1 MIRPRLSVVRA
12 AVVLALLASVVDC
25 TDQTVD
31 RPPPAPAI
39 VDETDDGGAAL
50 PPPPVV
56 DASPP
61 PRSDGGCPP
70 PRALAPAEVGP
81 GYLSPAN
88 VTLVRPVDGDTAE
101 FAFPQ
106 VGDKICRFLF
116 VDTEESFGD
125 RTTPFGIETKRKI
138 EGVLRAAKSLVVVVH
153 EAPGAPG
160 QPELD
165 AFDRQLSL
173 VFVDG
178 ALLQTRLVR
187 EGLSPYFTPFG
198 CATEPIHSTLLHAEA
213 EANAADRG
221 IWAPGHPTDYEGTTR
236 QWIGR
241 PPTCRPNPFLT
252 PYCP

>member
-1 MIRPRLSVVRA
+1 MLGVMNRLRVCVTGVA
-12 AVVLALLASVVDC
+12 TVLVLLAGAPSC
-25 TDQTVD
+25 TDQDVD
-31 RPPPAPAI
+31 RPPPAGAI
-39 VDETDDGGAAL
+39 VVADGGAQA
-50 PPPPVV
+50 PPA
-56 DASPP
+56 DASPLP
-61 PRSDGGCPP
+61 VSDGGCPP
-70 PRALAPAEVGP
+70 PRALLPSEVGP
-81 GYLSPAN
+81 GYLPPAT

-106 VGDKICRFLF
+106 VGDRICRFLF

-125 RTTPFGIETKRKI
+125 QTTPFGVETKRRV
-138 EGVLRAAKSLVVVVH
+138 ETLFRAATSLVVVVR
-153 EAPGAPG
+153 EAAPG

-178 ALLQTRLVR
+178 ELLQTRLVR
-187 EGLSPYFTPFG
+187 EGLSPYFTSFG
-198 CATEPIHSTLLHAEA
+198 CAEEPIHTTLLHAEA

-221 IWAPGHPTDYEGTTR
+221 IWAAGHPKDYEAITR

-241 PPTCRPNPFLT
+241 PPTCRPNPFVA